1 MEEESI
7 FLSNRIPQAYI
18 RLSLPVVMSMVVT
31 LVYNLADTFFV
42 ARTGCTELVAGV
54 SLGAPLF
61 TFLMA
66 IGNVLGQGGSVL
78 VSRLLGQDDRQG
90 IGRVSSFCFYATF
103 VIGLVIA
110 VLMLLLGLC
119 PTLGV
124 SGKFFNA
131 IGMGLGVIFVL
142 VCSNAVISLMKKII
156 PNQVRIPGYIVI
168 IATFVTIVELMLRA
182 FSPVLYSGLGIF
194 IPLIVVNCIVLG
206 RAEAFAGKNRLLPSV
221 LDGLGMGIGFT
232 LSLMLIAFI
241 REILGA
247 GTLTLWE
254 SGSTVYR
261 FVIPGLSEA
270 PVSVLATP
278 AGALFVVGFV
288 IAGINA
294 VKQYRSRPGKDAR
307 KGASA

>member
-1 MEEESI
+1 MIKELTKGI
-7 FLSNRIPQAYI
+7 FRENP
-18 RLSLPVVMSMVVT
+18 
-31 LVYNLADTFFV
+31 
-42 ARTGCTELVAGV
+42 
-54 SLGAPLF
+54 
-61 TFLMA
+61 
-66 IGNVLGQGGSVL
+66 
-78 VSRLLGQDDRQG
+78 
-90 IGRVSSFCFYATF
+90 
-103 VIGLVIA
+103 

-182 FSPVLYSGLGIF
+182 FSPVVYSGLGIF
-194 IPLIVVNCIVLG
+194 IPLIVFNCIVLG
-206 RAEAFAGKNRLLPSV
+206 RAEAFAGKNKLLPSI

-294 VKQYRSRPGKDAR
+294 IKQYRNRPGKAAR